1 MNHPD
6 KAGITHGQL
15 IFDNHLPEE
24 ENEGARRLYQGE
36 IDDTMSEVGRLLE
49 ELKRSGYSDDTIVVF
64 TADHGH
70 SLGDHDYYFHHGAFL
85 YESSVRIPLIL
96 SWPKKLPEGRIVEH
110 QVRSIDVAPTLLTL
124 ARIRPAGKMDGRRLA
139 GFWEGREDEPRAALL
154 ESDVKMM
161 EENTR
166 RRYRGV
172 VGKL

>member
-64 TADHGH
+64 TPPTTATPWGTMTTTFIT
-70 SLGDHDYYFHHGAFL
+70 GRFCTRARC
-85 YESSVRIPLIL
+85 ESR
-96 SWPKKLPEGRIVEH
+96 
-110 QVRSIDVAPTLLTL
+110 
-124 ARIRPAGKMDGRRLA
+124 
-139 GFWEGREDEPRAALL
+139 
-154 ESDVKMM
+154 
-161 EENTR
+161 
-166 RRYRGV
+166 
-172 VGKL
+172 